1 MMGAIYYACKA
12 SVDQCKCPHRRP
24 DGTWDYQAQ
33 QRDYAAR
40 RAAHTRLA
48 GPPTVEIRIVFR
60 HALDKIE
67 RHPSLEAAAK
77 AHPDAK
83 RIEIVSENGGFW

>member
-1 MMGAIYYACKA
+1 MTPEQK
-12 SVDQCKCPHRRP
+12 
-24 DGTWDYQAQ
+24 QAA
-33 QRDYAAR
+33 YAAR

-48 GPPTVEIRIVFR
+48 GPQTVEIRIVFR

-83 RIEIVSENGGFW
+83 RVEIVSETGGFW